1 MSTENQKEIYQYS
14 LSKKYI
20 ATFQTLDEAST
31 STNVK
36 KMSIMHCLNKLTMTA
51 GKYIWSYTELTK
63 NDIIREV
70 YQYSLDGQYIATFKN
85 IDEASNTLNIYK
97 AAIGNCLSKMTKSA
111 GNFAWY
117 DTKLDTLEKK
127 IENEVKNEDE
137 EKIEVPKL
145 DIQPLKRKET
155 KKTIYCYDLKGKL
168 LYEFLGLEE
177 ASEKTGVD
185 KKAISVCCLG
195 KDNRKK
201 TGDYQFRY
209 EKLNNEDIPE
219 YVRNKGD
226 TAKKVFEFDLNGKVI
241 ESFDS
246 IREASKLTNTDRSAL
261 SKCILKKGLTAGK
274 HKWSETEEYDFEEE
288 KQRVEVTAINKQ
300 EKTKATVLERY
311 NVNHVSQLEEVEEKR
326 KATVFKRYG
335 VEHPSQNSEIQEKIK
350 ATNLERYDVKF
361 VFQSTEF
368 KEQLKAANLKRFGVE
383 YVFQTE
389 EFKEKR
395 KATNLEKYKVE
406 NPMQLEEVKE
416 QIKNTNV
423 QKYKVEYVFQSE
435 EFKEK
440 RKATLLERYGVEHP
454 SQNIEI
460 FNKQQKSG
468 YKNKEVKTPKGK
480 TIYLQGYEPYAYPK
494 LLEKYDEDEIIND
507 RRLIPTFW
515 WTDNNNVKHV
525 YFADFFIPKDKLIVE
540 IKSTWTY
547 ELNKVK
553 IEKTKEVIE
562 SSGYK
567 YECWVLNY
575 KKKIVLKI

>member
-20 ATFQTLDEAST
+20 ATFKTLDEAST

-185 KKAISVCCLG
+185 KKAISGCCLG

-201 TGDYQFRY
+201 TGNYQFRY

-219 YVRNKGD
+219 YVRNKGPN
-226 TAKKVFEFDLNGKVI
+226 AKKVFRFNLDGEII

-246 IREASKLTNTDRSAL
+246 IRDASNLTDTDRSAL
-261 SKCILKKGLTAGK
+261 SKCILKKGLTAGN
-274 HKWSETEEYDFEEE
+274 HKWSESEEYDFEEE
-288 KQRVEVTAINKQ
+288 KQRVELTAINKK
-300 EKTKATVLERY
+300 EKTVATNLERY
-311 NVNHVSQLEEVEEKR
+311 DVEYVSQLEEVKDKIKNTNLERHGFEY
-326 KATVFKRYG
+326 A
-335 VEHPSQNSEIQEKIK
+335 SQNEQIKEKIK
-350 ATNLERYDVKF
+350 ATNLERFGVNCIFK
-361 VFQSTEF
+361 SEEF
-368 KEQLKAANLKRFGVE
+368 KKQLKAANLKRFGVE

-395 KATNLEKYKVE
+395 KVTNLEKYKVE
-406 NPMQLEEVKE
+406 NPMQ
-416 QIKNTNV
+416 
-423 QKYKVEYVFQSE
+423 SE

-440 RKATLLERYGVEHP
+440 RKITNLERYGVEHP
-454 SQNIEI
+454 MQNPEI
-460 FNKQQKSG
+460 FYKHQTSSF
-468 YKNKEVKTPKGK
+468 KNKKVITPSGK
-480 TIYLQGYEPYAYPK
+480 TISLQGYEHHAYKK
-494 LLEKYDEDEIIND
+494 LLEKYTEDEIVND
-507 RRLIPTFW
+507 KHLIPTFW
-515 WTDNNNVKHV
+515 WIDNNNVNHR
-525 YFADFFIPKDKLIVE
+525 YYPDFFIPKDQLILE
-540 IKSTWTY
+540 IKSAWTY
-547 ELNKVK
+547 KLHKVK
-553 IEKTKEVIE
+553 IDKTKEVIE

-567 YECWVLNY
+567 FDCWILEDT
-575 KKKIVLKI
+575 